1 MNMTERLVRVGVGV
15 LVMNSDGKVLL
26 GKRKGKLGEHTFSL
40 PGGHLEFEETP
51 EECAR
56 RELKEETDLDGNDFA
71 VVSLTNDIA
80 YGKHYITIGVVVKNF
95 TGKPRVT
102 EPDKFESWDWY
113 NINNL
118 PQPLFIPSA
127 KFIENFSKNVFY

>member
-1 MNMTERLVRVGVGV
+1 MTEQLVRVGVGV
-15 LVMNSDGKVLL
+15 LVLNSEGRVLL

-40 PGGHLEFEETP
+40 PGGHLEFGEAP

-56 RELKEETDLDGNDFA
+56 RELKEETDLDGNDFK
-71 VVSLTNDIA
+71 VVSLANDIA
-80 YGKHYITIGVVVKNF
+80 YDRHYITIGVVVKGFAGN
-95 TGKPRVT
+95 PRVT

-127 KFIENFSKNVFY
+127 KFIENFSKNIFY